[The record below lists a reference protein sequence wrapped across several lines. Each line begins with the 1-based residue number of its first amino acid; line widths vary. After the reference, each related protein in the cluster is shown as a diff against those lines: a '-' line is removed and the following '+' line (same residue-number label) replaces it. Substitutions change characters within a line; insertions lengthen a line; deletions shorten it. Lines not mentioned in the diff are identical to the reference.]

1 MADPNISIRVNAE
14 TLARIDELAAKLD
27 RSRNW
32 IVSDMLQSSVEAY
45 EQQVALLEQ
54 RLHEAE
60 SGTASLI
67 PHSNLDLWMAKR
79 RQND

>member
-1 MADPNISIRVNAE
+1 MADPNISIRVNPE
-14 TLARIDELAAKLD
+14 TLARIDEIAAKLD

-32 IVSDMLQSSVEAY
+32 VVSDMLQSSVDTY

-60 SGTASLI
+60 SDTAQFV
-67 PHSNLDLWMAKR
+67 PHVNLDLWMASR
-79 RQND
+79 RQKD

>member
-1 MADPNISIRVNAE
+1 MADPNISIRLNAE

-32 IVSDMLQSSVEAY
+32 VVSDMLQSSVDAY
-45 EQQVALLEQ
+45 EQQIALLEQ

-60 SGTASLI
+60 SGTAPLI
-67 PHSNLDLWMAKR
+67 PHTNLDLWMTSR
-79 RQND
+79 RQKD

>member
-32 IVSDMLQSSVEAY
+32 IVSDMLQSSVDAY

-60 SGTASLI
+60 NGTAILI
-67 PHSNLDLWMAKR
+67 PHAHLDLWMTSR
-79 RQND
+79 RQKD